1 MDIGQLV
8 GVPSE
13 ESVARRV
20 RKGNDRDQRDLFATP
35 RPQHLP
41 PVRVGAASEAP
52 SGMSGERNENS
63 VLFTVAD
70 LKRGALTK
78 SSTMPPPAMTPAA
91 EPLPSSPPP
100 AARRDEE
107 GMFDLLAM
115 CRDGGQVKAR
125 TAPLFEVES
134 PFGPPA
140 KSASQ
145 ADGLSMS
152 ILPEQEGKKKLG
164 IIIGVAAAAV
174 VFLGVG
180 MAVALR
186 GNEPEVKAS
195 AAVAAPPPVSTTVAI
210 PIAQP
215 SADPVA
221 ASSATTAKDDK
232 PVAAKAGGKKGG
244 GKATA
249 TSGAKSGGKLTLTST
264 GAPPAPKAKK
274 GGGDPCGCHG
284 NLQCAM
290 RCGM

>member
-1 MDIGQLV
+1 MDIGHLV

-20 RKGNDRDQRDLFATP
+20 RKGADRDQRDLFATP
-35 RPQHLP
+35 RPQLP
-41 PVRVGAASEAP
+41 PVRVGAASDAP

-70 LKRGALTK
+70 LQRGALTK

-91 EPLPSSPPP
+91 APLPSSPPSS
-100 AARRDEE
+100 ARRDDE
-107 GMFDLLAM
+107 GVFDLLAM

-125 TAPLFEVES
+125 TAPLYEVES
-134 PFGPPA
+134 PFGPPV
-140 KSASQ
+140 KSGSQ

-152 ILPEQEGKKKLG
+152 IRPSENDGKKKLG
-164 IIIGVAAAAV
+164 VIIGVAAAAV

-180 MAVALR
+180 MAVAFR
-186 GNEPEVKAS
+186 GSEPEVKPS
-195 AAVAAPPPVSTTVAI
+195 AAVAAPPPVATTVAI

-215 SADPVA
+215 AVDPVA
-221 ASSATTAKDDK
+221 ASSAAPSNEKVATATK
-232 PVAAKAGGKKGG
+232 GGKKGG

-249 TSGAKSGGKLTLTST
+249 SASGGAKTGKLTLTST
-264 GAPPAPKAKK
+264 SAPAAPKVKK
-274 GGGDPCGCHG
+274 GASDPCGCHG